1 MIDLLANTLGAPYLL
16 AREILGPRIASYFN
30 QWRGVIMPTTEGDSF
45 GYLPWIVIL
54 VTVIAILVLYIV
66 VGIV

>member
-1 MIDLLANTLGAPYLL
+1 MAS
-16 AREILGPRIASYFN
+16 SYFN

-54 VTVIAILVLYIV
+54 VTVIVILVLYIV
-66 VGIV
+66 VSIV